1 MSELVPA
8 VDGDDDDESD
18 SEDWDYEYNA
28 PESFRSALTIQSWGR
43 VSEVMDTFH
52 V

>member
-28 PESFRSALTIQSWGR
+28 PESFRSALTIQS
-43 VSEVMDTFH
+43 
-52 V
+52 